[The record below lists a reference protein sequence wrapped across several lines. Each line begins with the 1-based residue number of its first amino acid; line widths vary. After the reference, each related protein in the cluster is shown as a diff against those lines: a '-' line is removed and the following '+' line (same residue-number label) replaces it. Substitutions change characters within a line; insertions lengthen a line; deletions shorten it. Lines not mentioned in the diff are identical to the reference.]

1 MELGAPG
8 LETSLIRLE
17 ALGAKHRPALLEC
30 GVADDIWKL
39 MPLIPEGNSPEA
51 YFDYTMRMGELGTG
65 QALAVI
71 VRETGA
77 FIGIAAYLYPNR
89 LNRRVRIG
97 YTWIDPR
104 YRGIGMSAHIN
115 YLMLKRA
122 LEWRARRVEWMMS
135 MRSEQAIAVMDRW
148 GMVREGV
155 LRAYSRMAD
164 GSWADVVVYSLIADE
179 IRATLM
185 RMGGEIGELEAAP
198 GA

>member
-8 LETSLIRLE
+8 LETSLIRLD
-17 ALGAKHRPALLEC
+17 ALGAQHRSALLKC
-30 GVADDIWKL
+30 GVADDIWQL

-51 YFDYTMRMGELGTG
+51 YFDYTVRMGELGTG

-97 YTWIDPR
+97 YTWIAPS
-104 YRGIGMSAHIN
+104 YRGVGISAHIN

-135 MRSEQAIAVMDRW
+135 TRSVKAIAVLEHW
-148 GMVREGV
+148 GMIREGM

-179 IRATLM
+179 IRTTVT
-185 RMGGEIGELEAAP
+185 RMGRAIGELETAP

>member
-8 LETSLIRLE
+8 LETGLIRLE
-17 ALGAKHRPALLEC
+17 ALGAKHRSSLLEC

-51 YFDYTMRMGELGTG
+51 YFDYTVRMGELGTG

-77 FIGIAAYLYPNR
+77 FIGVAAYLYPNR

-97 YTWIDPR
+97 YTWIDLA
-104 YRGIGMSAHIN
+104 YRGTGISAHIN
-115 YLMLKRA
+115 YLMIKRA

-135 MRSEQAIAVMDRW
+135 TRSEQAIAVMDRW

-155 LRAYSRMAD
+155 LRGYSRMAD

-179 IRATLM
+179 IREVIT
-185 RMGGEIGELEAAP
+185 RIGREIGELEAAP